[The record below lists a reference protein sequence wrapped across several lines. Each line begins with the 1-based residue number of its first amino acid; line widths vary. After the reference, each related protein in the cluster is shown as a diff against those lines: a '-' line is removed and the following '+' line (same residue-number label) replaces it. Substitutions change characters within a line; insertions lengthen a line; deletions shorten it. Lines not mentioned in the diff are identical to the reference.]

1 MEKKL
6 CPFNK
11 FKPCVGEQCGASIQV
26 EDGLHACSLQF
37 IGHELYMLASAM
49 IDGEVPQ
56 EAPHGD
62 HH

>member
-11 FKPCVGEQCGASIQV
+11 FRPCVGERCGASIKV
-26 EDGLHACSLQF
+26 DEGLHACSLQF
-37 IGHELYMLASAM
+37 IGHELYTLASTI
-49 IDGEVPQ
+49 IDSNTEV
-56 EAPHGD
+56 PHGD